1 MRTAERIAELT
12 SSVRAYAANRW
23 GASEVELA
31 SEGMEYF
38 LFRVSTDKGPL
49 AIKGAAALSISD
61 DIDDAIDTSL
71 SLAREASVLKHLRS
85 NGAQVPDC
93 LGYSQNEGFPLCV
106 MEFIDGD
113 GTSATDYSLGQA
125 LRAVHD
131 AGPWPVAGKSPAEL
145 ESDFKIKV
153 LGCIRQWLHKLVL
166 RRRLDSSL
174 MDAIHPAVFDGYAMP
189 RLTTLHM
196 DLRRANI
203 IAAKNGVAAILDWG
217 NAIIGDPWLDLLRVE
232 EYSELEAGQFLS
244 GYGDA
249 PPRPPSAIEHLYR
262 LYTTSMMS
270 LLFENMVP
278 DPELCKLNTER
289 TIQHL
294 VALRTSS
301 HHAPIK

>member
-1 MRTAERIAELT
+1 M
-12 SSVRAYAANRW
+12 RAYAANRW
-23 GASEVELA
+23 GTSDVELA

-49 AIKGAAALSISD
+49 AIKAATALSISD

-85 NGAQVPDC
+85 NGAKVPDC
-93 LGYSQNEGFPLCV
+93 FGFSQNEGFPLCV
-106 MEFIDGD
+106 MEFIIGD
-113 GTSATDYSLGQA
+113 GTSATDFSLGQA

-131 AGPWPVAGKSPAEL
+131 AGPWPIAGKSPAEL
-145 ESDFKIKV
+145 ESDFKIKI

-174 MDAIHPAVFDGYAMP
+174 MDAVHPAVFDGYAMP

-196 DLRRANI
+196 DLRRANV

-232 EYSELEAGQFLS
+232 EYSELEMGQFRS

-249 PPRPPSAIEHLYR
+249 PPRPPAAIEHLYR

-278 DPELCKLNTER
+278 DPELCRLNTER
-289 TIQHL
+289 TVGHL

-301 HHAPIK
+301 HQAPIK